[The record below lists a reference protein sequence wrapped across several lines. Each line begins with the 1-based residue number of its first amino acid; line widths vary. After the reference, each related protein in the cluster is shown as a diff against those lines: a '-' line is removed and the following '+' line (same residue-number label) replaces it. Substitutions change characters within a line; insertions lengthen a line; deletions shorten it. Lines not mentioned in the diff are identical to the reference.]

1 MKIFNISVQ
10 TSAAIQF
17 NFLNWSAW
25 HAKQKAMHSV
35 RRKCFTVLLLGGASE
50 YVARGKNSVK
60 IFPYK
65 FDDWP

>member
-17 NFLNWSAW
+17 NFLNTTAW

-35 RRKCFTVLLLGGASE
+35 LWKFFTVLLLGGASE